1 MERIIRHVRSFRQGI
16 EPGGVVEAL
25 RHRRS
30 YAVRGGEPV
39 LVDFR
44 VNGVFQGGEVD
55 AGSGPPNLSVKV
67 KARSPVEKIEV
78 VRNGAYVYT
87 HTPGGDTAETE
98 FSYRDTAGGEPGTY
112 YYMRVWM
119 KGRQPMDASAAR

>member
-1 MERIIRHVRSFRQGI
+1 M
-16 EPGGVVEAL
+16 
-25 RHRRS
+25 
-30 YAVRGGEPV
+30 